1 MTDHDSLA
9 ELAGK
14 VKQPTAYF
22 MIELPLRDVEMTEGD
37 ENNPACTFQGMS
49 LEPATGIDYGI
60 VSLYYTEKK
69 RGEY

>member
-1 MTDHDSLA
+1 MTDADSLA

-14 VKQPTAYF
+14 VKQPSAYF
-22 MIELPLRDVEMTEGD
+22 MIEIPLCDVEMTEGD
-37 ENNPACTFQGMS
+37 ENNPICKFQGME

-69 RGEY
+69 RGD